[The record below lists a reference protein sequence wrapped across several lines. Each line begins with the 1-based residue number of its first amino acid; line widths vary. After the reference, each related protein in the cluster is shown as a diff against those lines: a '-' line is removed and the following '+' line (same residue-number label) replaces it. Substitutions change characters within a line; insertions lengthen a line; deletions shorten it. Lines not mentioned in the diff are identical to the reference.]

1 MRVTVPQSTLS
12 QITAIVQRAA
22 STKDAMPALSGLFI
36 NATGNILSFAATDLE
51 IGIKKELC
59 EVEIEREG
67 SVLVNAR
74 YFADLVRY
82 LPDCPITLDLD
93 IERSR
98 LHVVYGKST
107 SSLNIYNESEFPE
120 LPFARLKSVC
130 IIKQKV
136 LKEAIKKTAF
146 AAAANHFKPVFTG
159 ILFDFEGKQLRM
171 VASDTHRL
179 AYINVECDVLED
191 NLGKIVVPART
202 VQELS
207 RILEDGDQVI
217 NIGLVENSIVF
228 YSEEEGFY
236 FMSRLIEGQYPN
248 YNQVIPKEFVNS
260 FLINAVQIGDSL
272 ERAALMPTEL
282 KVIKHVVIEF
292 GTEELVMTAYSEKM
306 GEMTEIIDDITAET
320 DKTLKVAFNTRYLL
334 DIIKIIQ
341 GENEKI
347 KLSLTGSMS
356 PALISNP
363 DNPKYV
369 YVLVPLRTG

>member
-1 MRVTVPQSTLS
+1 MRVTIPQSTLS

-363 DNPKYV
+363 DNPEYV

>member
-363 DNPKYV
+363 DNPEYV